1 MTAFP
6 AFDVRGSVHVAGSTS
21 IRAPAQLAAELFMA
35 EQTGMVVTIAGGG
48 TVRGIRSLIN
58 GTIDAAFASSDLTK
72 EDLQAAAKLNITLAR
87 HVLGHDAV
95 MPVVHPANPIK
106 SLTLEELQSIYAGE
120 SANWRDFGGPDL
132 PITVLTYDP
141 LSGTAEFWYD
151 IVLGHETLTPKAQI
165 IEPVKILPTIAA
177 TPGAIGY
184 ISHTFLNNTVR
195 EMAVAG
201 TIVSAAAIRNGQY
214 ALRRPFG
221 MITAAT
227 PKPAVRAFLDFM
239 LTADKGQRLLA
250 EAGNVPLK

>member
-35 EQTGMVVTIAGGG
+35 EQNGMVVTIAGGG
-48 TVRGIRSLIN
+48 TVRGIRCLIN
-58 GTIDAAFASSDLTK
+58 ATIDAAFASSDLTK
-72 EDLQAAAKLNITLAR
+72 EDKQAAAKQNVQLER

-106 SLTLEELQSIYAGE
+106 SLALDELRSIYSGE
-120 SANWRDFGGPDL
+120 SVNWRDFGGPDL

-141 LSGTAEFWYD
+141 LSGTAEFWYE

-165 IEPVKILPTIAA
+165 IEPVKILPTINA

-184 ISHTFLNNTVR
+184 ISHTFLNSTVR
-195 EMAVAG
+195 EMPIG
-201 TIVSAAAIRNGQY
+201 DTIVSPDSIRSGQY

-221 MITAAT
+221 MITLAN